1 MKFRK
6 GKRSKTV
13 ISAPKRDDDNTLFL
27 ESCRLR
33 ISAEKSDDYIAT
45 QLTSAVKTSYGFKR
59 LEERLGAYLGEE
71 RFIAV
76 KALYEQKR
84 NRSLIGIENAV
95 VSTPKMDALLQQEKQ
110 VPGERFFSLDVLS
123 CTPSRKGVHLTVN
136 YEEKE
141 YQIYIPEK
149 LQIVPGKVRCV
160 RTHNNLLIDEY
171 WLYSTC
177 GIFKVGRNYIFRVV
191 KARNNGCNWHI
202 TLVDK
207 CFNTQEV
214 VSDVKF
220 KPEDQ
225 IRCKIVEI
233 KRRKSHKLSLLL
245 SDPVLYKQAPVEK
258 KPKPKKKQSKG
269 YLHLIYTPM
278 GNKR

>member
-110 VPGERFFSLDVLS
+110 VP
-123 CTPSRKGVHLTVN
+123 
-136 YEEKE
+136 
-141 YQIYIPEK
+141 
-149 LQIVPGKVRCV
+149 
-160 RTHNNLLIDEY
+160 
-171 WLYSTC
+171 
-177 GIFKVGRNYIFRVV
+177 
-191 KARNNGCNWHI
+191 
-202 TLVDK
+202 
-207 CFNTQEV
+207 
-214 VSDVKF
+214 
-220 KPEDQ
+220 
-225 IRCKIVEI
+225 
-233 KRRKSHKLSLLL
+233 
-245 SDPVLYKQAPVEK
+245 
-258 KPKPKKKQSKG
+258 
-269 YLHLIYTPM
+269 
-278 GNKR
+278 